1 MAKLTYVQLLQLRKE
16 AILAGDR
23 KLAKEYMQK
32 ARALSRN
39 REVDED
45 EYLAGAYT

>member
-1 MAKLTYVQLLQLRKE
+1 MTKLTYVQLLQLRKQ
-16 AILAGDR
+16 AILSGDR
-23 KLAKEYMQK
+23 KLAKEYLQK

>member
-1 MAKLTYVQLLQLRKE
+1 MAKLTYVQLLQLRKQ
-16 AILAGDR
+16 ALLSGDR

-39 REVDED
+39 REVDEN
-45 EYLAGAYT
+45 EFLAGAYT